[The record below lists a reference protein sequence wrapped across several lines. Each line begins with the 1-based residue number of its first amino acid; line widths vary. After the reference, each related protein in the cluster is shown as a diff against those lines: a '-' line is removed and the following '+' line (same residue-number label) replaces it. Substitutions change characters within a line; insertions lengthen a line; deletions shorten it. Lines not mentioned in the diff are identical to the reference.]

1 MGAIKNLAITEDRTL
16 TKAELKYVVAN
27 SSMPNLDIYR
37 RFPDVAALNLSS
49 TTKEENDSRLPTWTA
64 QQLMYGGL
72 DSSVAWSGSYAMALV
87 MLPIVLMYARY
98 APTKFAKSIKL
109 KSIILA
115 LYLVAESDH
124 PKDILPYGL
133 VDNSVSTYN
142 LFVQLEKFGFNNLA
156 KEFGNFCY

>member
-64 QQLMYGGL
+64 QQLMYGG
-72 DSSVAWSGSYAMALV
+72 SYAMALV

-124 PKDILPYGL
+124 PEDILPYGL

-142 LFVQLEKFGFNNLA
+142 LFVQLEKFGLKNLS